1 MKEKFIFDSKKKN
14 KKIKLFSQ
22 YDGIANKEMLDGVNI
37 QIFSNKEILID
48 GCNKV
53 ADFSA
58 EYLKLKI
65 TKGYLIIYGTDFNII
80 NFEGK
85 IIDVLGNIN
94 SLEFCM

>member
-48 GCNKV
+48 GCDKV